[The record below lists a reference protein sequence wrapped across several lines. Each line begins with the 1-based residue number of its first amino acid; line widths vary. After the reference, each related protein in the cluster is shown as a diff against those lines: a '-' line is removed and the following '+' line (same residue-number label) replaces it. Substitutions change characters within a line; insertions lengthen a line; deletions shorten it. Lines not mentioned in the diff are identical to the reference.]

1 MFLYPPTASH
11 PDGKLRLLYEANP
24 LALIA
29 EQAGGMAI
37 NGEEPILGL
46 QPRGIHQRTPL
57 VVGGRSE
64 VELFLEYA
72 AEPQLQTAP
81 LKYKYAL

>member
-1 MFLYPPTASH
+1 
-11 PDGKLRLLYEANP
+11 LRLLYEASP

-37 NGEEPILGL
+37 DGTEPTLGL

-64 VELFLEYA
+64 VDGFLEFA
-72 AEPQLQTAP
+72 SEPQAR
-81 LKYKYAL
+81 AFAI